1 MSVEASGTEADIYS
15 QEASL
20 TALAVRPVALVASAG
35 PEIPVLLGVGAL
47 VSLPNEAPLPAPIH
61 QPRFYLG
68 VVGAPDVS
76 TVKFAS
82 VQSPLLNF
90 GVTLEYR
97 LTNRLRLTTGLL
109 RSTKQYT
116 ARRENYAWGTFS
128 RQVSLYDFKQVD
140 ATCQVLDVPLNLRYD
155 FLTQPQYK
163 VFGSVGLS
171 SFFMQRERYSYP
183 YLYLN
188 MPYYAEWEL
197 VNANRH
203 LFSIANLSFGYERNL
218 SNHWSLQAEPYLKLP
233 LGGVGAGRVQL
244 VSGGIFFGAKYG
256 F

>member
-1 MSVEASGTEADIYS
+1 MVSV
-15 QEASL
+15 
-20 TALAVRPVALVASAG
+20 
-35 PEIPVLLGVGAL
+35 
-47 VSLPNEAPLPAPIH
+47 PNDAPLPVPVR
-61 QPRFYLG
+61 QPRFYVG
-68 VVGAPDVS
+68 VVGAPDVT

-82 VQSPLLNF
+82 VQSPLLNV

-116 ARRENYAWGTFS
+116 ARREDYNWGAFS
-128 RQVSLYDFKQVD
+128 QQVAQYDFKDVEG
-140 ATCQVLDVPLNLRYD
+140 TCQVLDVPLNLRYD
-155 FLTQPQYK
+155 LLTQPQYK
-163 VFGSVGLS
+163 VFGSLGLS

-183 YLYLN
+183 YVYQN
-188 MPYYAEWEL
+188 MARYAEWEV

-203 LFSIANLSFGYERNL
+203 LFSIANLSFGYERSL
-218 SNHWSLQAEPYLKLP
+218 STRWSLQAEPYLKLP
-233 LGGVGAGRVQL
+233 LGGVGVGKVQL